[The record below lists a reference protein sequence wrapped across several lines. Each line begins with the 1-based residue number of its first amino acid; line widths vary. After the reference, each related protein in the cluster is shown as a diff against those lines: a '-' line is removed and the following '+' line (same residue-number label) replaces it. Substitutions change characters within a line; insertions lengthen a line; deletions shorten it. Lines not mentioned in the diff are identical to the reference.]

1 MTTHY
6 HYLTIEQRERLQA
19 ILQARLTE
27 LGAGLARLH
36 TPDYGVCEVCGAD
49 IPYVRLES
57 DPLVRRCAACAA
69 RPA

>member
-1 MTTHY
+1 VTTHY

-19 ILQARLTE
+19 ILQARLAE

-36 TPDYGVCEVCGAD
+36 TPDFGVCEVCGVD
-49 IPYVRLES
+49 IPYVRLEA

-69 RPA
+69 KRG